1 MPGQMKLIPPYRLI
15 DAVYTIRRSLLFFPF
30 TILFFPA
37 SACAL
42 DLVEA
47 LSLANRNDPVFLA
60 AEANYQADRQLLGQ
74 AWADLLPNVSA
85 TANRAQ
91 NEKKIIVKNVS
102 DTSQEFD
109 SSGYTLSLRQPL
121 FNWEHF
127 ARLRQ
132 ARAEVRKAEAEHGA
146 ARQELIKRLTTLYF
160 DVLSASDTLKLAKS
174 EQEAISKQ
182 LELAKARLEVGLGTI
197 TEVHDANARYKLAI
211 AQSVDA
217 DNLLQDKRQALSEAI
232 GSSIPNLKTLK
243 KIIPLLLPDPSN
255 AKAWTDKAQ
264 QQNLTLL
271 AATAETEI
279 ARRELSV
286 KRAGHL
292 PTLDVVGSRTYSEF
306 VDTFDRNLNTT
317 NNSVRLE
324 LTVPIYSGG
333 KTHKQS
339 KEAKYRYEAAVQ
351 NLEAARRSVFR
362 TTRNAFLGI
371 KGDVSRV
378 KALEQAVVA
387 GESALEAKKSGFEAG
402 ISSNI
407 DVLNAQRDLFLSK
420 RDYAQSR
427 YSYLLNLLKLKDAAG
442 MLNIKDLEK
451 INGWLE

>member
-1 MPGQMKLIPPYRLI
+1 MPGHIKLIPPFRLI
-15 DAVYTIRRSLLFFPF
+15 DAFRSVCRIRLFFPL
-30 TILFFPA
+30 TILLFPA
-37 SACAL
+37 SAYAL
-42 DLVEA
+42 DLIEA
-47 LSLANRNDPVFLA
+47 LSLAKKNDPVYLA
-60 AEANYQADRQLLGQ
+60 AAANYQADRQLLGQ
-74 AWADLLPNVSA
+74 ARADLLPNVSA
-85 TANRAQ
+85 TGNRAQ
-91 NEKKIIVKNVS
+91 NDKTVDGSPQN
-102 DTSQEFD
+102 FG

-121 FNWEHF
+121 INW
-127 ARLRQ
+127 ARFEEFRQ
-132 ARAEVRKAEAEHGA
+132 AKAEVRKAEADYSA

-160 DVLSASDTLKLAKS
+160 DVLSASDTLKLAQS
-174 EQEAISKQ
+174 EQEAISEQ

-217 DNLLQDKRQALSEAI
+217 ENLLQDKRQALNEVI
-232 GSSIPNLKTLK
+232 GSSPPKLKALK
-243 KIIPLLLPDPSN
+243 KIIPLLLPDPPN
-255 AKAWTDKAQ
+255 AKDWTDKAQ
-264 QQNLTLL
+264 QQNLSLL

-292 PTLDVVGSRTYSEF
+292 PTLDVVGSHTVS
-306 VDTFDRNLNTT
+306 DTVVTFGTKSRQQTT

-324 LTVPIYSGG
+324 LTVPIFSGG
-333 KTHKQS
+333 KTYALS
-339 KEAKYRYEAAVQ
+339 KEAKYRHQAAIQNMEAV
-351 NLEAARRSVFR
+351 RRNVFR
-362 TTRNAFLGI
+362 STRNAFLGI

-378 KALEQAVVA
+378 KALDQAVVA

-427 YSYLLNLLKLKDAAG
+427 YSYLLNLLKLKEAAG
-442 MLNIKDLEK
+442 ILSIKDLEK

>member
-1 MPGQMKLIPPYRLI
+1 MPGHMKLIPPFRLI
-15 DAVYTIRRSLLFFPF
+15 DAVCTLRRILLFVPL
-30 TILFFPA
+30 TILLFPA
-37 SACAL
+37 SAHAL

-47 LSLANRNDPVFLA
+47 LSLAKKNDPVYLA

-85 TANRAQ
+85 TANAAQ
-91 NEKKIIVKNVS
+91 NNKTVNAS
-102 DTSQEFD
+102 PQNFD
-109 SSGYTLSLRQPL
+109 SSGYTLILRQPL
-121 FNWEHF
+121 FNWERF
-127 ARLRQ
+127 NELRQ
-132 ARAEVRKAEAEHGA
+132 ARAEGRKAEAEYSA
-146 ARQELIKRLTTLYF
+146 ARQELIKRLTTIYF
-160 DVLSASDTLKLAKS
+160 DVLSASDTLKLTQA
-174 EQEAISKQ
+174 EQKAISKQ

-217 DNLLQDKRQALSEAI
+217 ENLLRDKHQALNEVI
-232 GSSIPNLKTLK
+232 GASQPKLKALK
-243 KIIPLLLPDPSN
+243 KIIPLLLPDPPN
-255 AKAWTDKAQ
+255 VKAWTDKAQ

-271 AATAETEI
+271 TATAETEI

-292 PTLDVVGSRTYSEF
+292 PTLDVVGSRTHSDS
-306 VDTFDRNLNTT
+306 VDPFGGDLKST
-317 NNSVRLE
+317 NNSVKLE
-324 LTVPIYSGG
+324 LTVPIFSGG
-333 KTHKQS
+333 KTYAQS
-339 KEAKYRYEAAVQ
+339 KEARYRHQAAIQNMEAV
-351 NLEAARRSVFR
+351 RRNVLRS
-362 TTRNAFLGI
+362 TQNAFHGI

-427 YSYLLNLLKLKDAAG
+427 YSYLLNLLKLKEAAG
-442 MLNIKDLEK
+442 TLNIKDLEN